1 MKINF
6 YFVRLGCALLCLTPI
21 LAIYATPFPSVAVI
35 DLTLLIFVLFASLN
49 LLLTGYAKNSSLML
63 FLPFLI
69 YTILIAFFYLPLGTP
84 IFLKSMRIIF
94 YYLFLILFVP
104 IFFESSQAYYYL
116 KLLAIFVGLYLI
128 FQYIGIILGL
138 GYLQGFLPGV
148 PLMREELI
156 DHASKNAGLL
166 FRPRSVL
173 GEPSEIGI
181 VIGLAFFLLVER
193 IVVGQTTLDNEK
205 WFFIFLFVSL
215 ILSKSGTGFGLL
227 LFSLLYLFT
236 KRSLLIFGYL
246 LVFLTIVLMLS
257 FQDLLIETFNA
268 VVSRFSIRSGGFSEV
283 FDQSLPTL
291 FWGAGTVGREG
302 MTEWAGGIARLM
314 KFFGLFGLGLFLLPL
329 FFQRMSKL
337 WIFRGLFLLFL
348 CLFTQLPVS
357 NWIILVLPFIFLY
370 RPIKD

>member
-1 MKINF
+1 
-6 YFVRLGCALLCLTPI
+6 
-21 LAIYATPFPSVAVI
+21 
-35 DLTLLIFVLFASLN
+35 
-49 LLLTGYAKNSSLML
+49 
-63 FLPFLI
+63 
-69 YTILIAFFYLPLGTP
+69 
-84 IFLKSMRIIF
+84 
-94 YYLFLILFVP
+94 
-104 IFFESSQAYYYL
+104 
-116 KLLAIFVGLYLI
+116 
-128 FQYIGIILGL
+128 
-138 GYLQGFLPGV
+138 
-148 PLMREELI
+148 
-156 DHASKNAGLL
+156 
-166 FRPRSVL
+166 
-173 GEPSEIGI
+173 
-181 VIGLAFFLLVER
+181 
-193 IVVGQTTLDNEK
+193 
-205 WFFIFLFVSL
+205 
-215 ILSKSGTGFGLL
+215 
-227 LFSLLYLFT
+227 
-236 KRSLLIFGYL
+236 
-246 LVFLTIVLMLS
+246 MLS